1 MAIKNFI
8 VKTKQIKKGKA
19 GLHRQLR
26 YIHDQNRPSHKHT
39 IIKPI
44 ISGTK
49 LVNAYDERR
58 EMRINQGIR
67 GGGVS
72 NHATR
77 FIIAIPKEIS
87 HPTFDQW
94 KIILTEIITS
104 VADRNGLDR
113 KELAKHCEA
122 VIHDESQ
129 SGKNSHIHLVMSNII
144 NCEFVKG
151 ITQFRTTHAIKMAL
165 NRSVKKVFKV
175 DHRFY
180 VPKNPKPKPSGRKKK
195 KRRFKS

>member
-19 GLHRQLR
+19 GLKRQLR
-26 YIHDQNRPSHKHT
+26 YIHDQKAPSHKNT
-39 IIKPI
+39 IIKPLY
-44 ISGTK
+44 SGNK

-58 EMRINQGIR
+58 EMRMKLHLR
-67 GGGVS
+67 GGGLS

-77 FIIAIPKEIS
+77 FIIALPSEIA
-87 HPTFDQW
+87 HPTTDQW
-94 KIILTEIITS
+94 KKILIEIITS
-104 VADRNGLDR
+104 VADVNGLDR
-113 KELAKHCEA
+113 KELSKHCEA

-144 NCEFVKG
+144 NCTVIKG
-151 ITQFRTTHAIKMAL
+151 ITQYKTTHAIKMAF
-165 NRSVKKVFKV
+165 NRAVKNVFKV

-180 VPKNPKPKPSGRKKK
+180 EPKNPKPKPSGRKKK